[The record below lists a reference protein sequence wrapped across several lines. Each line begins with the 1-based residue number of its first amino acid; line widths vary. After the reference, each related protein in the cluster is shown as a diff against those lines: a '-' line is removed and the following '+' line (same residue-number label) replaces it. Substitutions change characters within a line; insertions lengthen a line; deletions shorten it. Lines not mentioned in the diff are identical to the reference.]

1 MKSFLFK
8 GTRFAAFSVLS
19 LLFLTC
25 HLFGGE
31 TITVDGTTYTNA
43 EMVEISPDGPAY
55 KTEAGDMV
63 ILPWTELSEAQL
75 STIKVKY
82 PDAISNAMYDA
93 YYIKGFVFH
102 VSDDGHIIRI
112 SVEDGEERM
121 EYKNG
126 AIAPSSGLVLI
137 KDIPT
142 SVPQGEGAEI
152 EIFAHKRKT
161 YTFNIGIAVQ
171 EIPYLT
177 VARPMWGMEQ
187 EWINTDGK
195 KMYARL
201 VAVKDGKGLFEK
213 AGNRFVYELDKL
225 DADAQTRAKEIAEKL
240 KGFPMQ

>member
-1 MKSFLFK
+1 MKSFLSK
-8 GTRFAAFSVLS
+8 GMRSAALS
-19 LLFLTC
+19 LLSLIALTGY
-25 HLFGGE
+25 LFGGE

-55 KTEAGDMV
+55 QTEEGEIV
-63 ILPWTELSEAQL
+63 ILPWTGLSEAQL

-82 PDAISNAMYDA
+82 PDAINNAMYEA

-112 SVEDGEERM
+112 SVEDGEERL

-126 AIAPSSGLVLI
+126 AIAPLSGLVLI

-152 EIFAHKRKT
+152 EIYAHKRKT

-213 AGNRFVYELDKL
+213 GGNRFVYELDKL
-225 DADAQTRAKEIAEKL
+225 DSDAQARAKEIAEKL
-240 KGFPMQ
+240 KGFPVQ